1 MVLDSE
7 LINDVAA
14 EMSVDASFIEKD
26 YYAVK
31 VIQAIAGYSHS
42 KITPVFCGGTSLS
55 KGYGILKRFSEDVD
69 FRAQFNDGTRPTQ
82 STLKT
87 FRHEIYSLVESI
99 EGITLDEEQRETG
112 GNYFKIPLIYPQITN
127 VSSALR
133 PHLQLDFS
141 YTQVKVKP
149 EERPISSFIAEYSN
163 AGPEASILCL
173 TPLETAAE
181 KFSALLW
188 RVNKR
193 NRDDEQDDPAMIRH
207 LHDLYMLR
215 DYVCSKS
222 KDFKEM
228 VHASFDADEDKPSRS
243 VGMALPK
250 AIEHMLENLNED
262 GMYEAEYESFVL
274 RVSYAGSED
283 LASFN
288 EAVNLLSRLSEIF

>member
-1 MVLDSE
+1 MALDSE
-7 LINDVAA
+7 LINDVAG

-31 VIQAIAGYSHS
+31 VIQAIAGYSPS
-42 KITPVFCGGTSLS
+42 KITPIFCGGTSLS

-69 FRAQFNDGTRPTQ
+69 FRAQFNDSTKPTQ

-87 FRHEIYSLVESI
+87 FRYEIYSLIESI
-99 EGITLDEEQRETG
+99 EGITPDKEQRETG
-112 GNYFKIPLIYPQITN
+112 GNYFKIPLIYPQTAN

-141 YTQVKVKP
+141 YTQARVKP
-149 EERPISSFIAEYSN
+149 EKRPISSFIAKFSN
-163 AGPEASILCL
+163 ADPEASILCL

-207 LHDLYMLR
+207 LHDLYVLR
-215 DYVCSKS
+215 GHVYSKS
-222 KDFKEM
+222 KDFKAM
-228 VHASFDADEDKPSRS
+228 VHASFEADENKPNRS
-243 VGMALPK
+243 AGMALPE
-250 AIEHMLENLNED
+250 AIEQMLKNLNKDE
-262 GMYEAEYESFVL
+262 MYEAEYDSFVL
-274 RVSYAGSED
+274 RMSYAESQD

-288 EAVNLLSRLSEIF
+288 EAMNFLNMLSEKF